1 MFDISL
7 EEAHSEM
14 SEKDPRLLVVLDM
27 LEDRKTVPDIMKK
40 LNVLQS
46 KTYQLIAKTKQIIR
60 IIINHLCGAKTLYLS
75 SASLLLLIYQNRIL
89 DP

>member
-1 MFDISL
+1 
-7 EEAHSEM
+7 M

-46 KTYQLIAKTKQIIR
+46 KTYQLIAKTKKIIR

-75 SASLLLLIYQNRIL
+75 SASLLLLKYQNRIL

>member
-1 MFDISL
+1 
-7 EEAHSEM
+7 M

-75 SASLLLLIYQNRIL
+75 SASLLLLKYQNCIL